1 MNDGSI
7 ILNEV
12 IEALKFLDGS
22 AKSRQ
27 IEDYIIEAR
36 GGILPK
42 TYEFGGWDS
51 YRKTINQMI
60 QYHCH
65 REPKYKKYR
74 GPAYF
79 KYLGPGYYEL
89 LNFRKSD
96 NFHFIET
103 RKIDSYKFAKE
114 IKIDEEQLEKLLQKK
129 KEIGALGEEI
139 VVEYETKYL
148 FEKGRPDLAKCVRQI
163 SKESVGEG
171 YDIISYD
178 LSGNKKFIE
187 VKSTKSNKF
196 NFFITDNELTTAKS
210 LGNRYW
216 IYRVVFLENGE
227 TDIYRIQN
235 PVQKIDSGEWCIS
248 PLTYLVQSKNT

>member
-7 ILNEV
+7 TLTEV
-12 IEALKFLDGS
+12 IEALKFLGGS
-22 AKSRQ
+22 AKSKQ
-27 IEDYIIEAR
+27 IENYIIEDR
-36 GGILPK
+36 GSILPK

-60 QYHCH
+60 QSHCH

-79 KYLGPGYYEL
+79 EYLGPGYYEL

-103 RKIDSYKFAKE
+103 RKIDSHKFAKE
-114 IKIDEEQLEKLLQKK
+114 IKIDEKQLEELLQKK
-129 KEIGALGEEI
+129 KEIGAFGEEKVI
-139 VVEYETKYL
+139 EYETKYL
-148 FEKGRPDLAKCVRQI
+148 IENGRPDLAKFVRQI
-163 SKESVGEG
+163 SKQSVGEG

-178 LSGNKKFIE
+178 LEGNKKFIE
-187 VKSTKSNKF
+187 VKSTKNKNI
-196 NFFITDNELTTAKS
+196 NFFITDNELNTAK
-210 LGNRYW
+210 LLENRYW

-227 TDIYRIQN
+227 ANIYRVQN